1 MIRDVLVRDVGPR
14 DGIQSLPLPAVPLDV
29 KRRLVEGLAAA
40 GLARIEAGSFVSPRA
55 VPQMA
60 DSAPLFEWPSTSA
73 TLEAVVVN
81 ERGAKAA
88 ADAGAQV
95 LVGVV
100 AVSDAFSHRNV
111 GQSTA
116 DAIAE
121 LGRIASVA
129 LDRSIPVTV
138 DLATAFGCAY
148 TGRVPVDDVTR
159 VAATVAEFGVDEI
172 TLADTIGAA
181 APNDITE
188 AVAAVGDRVGDD
200 VAVGLHLHD
209 TRGLGLANVCAGL
222 DAGVRRFDAS
232 VGGLG
237 GCPFSPGATG
247 NICTEDLGHLLHA
260 LGYEAGVDLDALI
273 DVSSTLA
280 ADLGVTLPSH
290 LLRAGPRFRA
300 ARPTPADRTGA
311 PSR

>member
-1 MIRDVLVRDVGPR
+1 VIRDVLVRDVGPR
-14 DGIQSLPLPAVPLDV
+14 DGIQSLPLPAVALDV
-29 KRRLVEGLAAA
+29 KQRLVEGLAAA

-60 DSAPLFEWPSTSA
+60 DSAALFERPLDSSV
-73 TLEAVVVN
+73 EALVVN

-116 DAIAE
+116 EAIAE
-121 LGRIASVA
+121 LERIASVA
-129 LDRSIPVTV
+129 RDRAIPVTV

-148 TGRVPVDDVTR
+148 TGRVSPADVAR
-159 VAATVAEFGVDEI
+159 VAAAVAEFGVEEI

-181 APNDITE
+181 APNDITDVVE
-188 AVAAVGDRVGDD
+188 VVRDRVGGDI
-200 VAVGLHLHD
+200 AVGLHLHD

-247 NICTEDLGHLLHA
+247 NICTEDVVHLL
-260 LGYEAGVDLDALI
+260 EAMGFGTGVDLDALLA
-273 DVSSTLA
+273 VSAALE
-280 ADLGVTLPSH
+280 ADLGITLPSH

-300 ARPTPADRTGA
+300 ARPTPADGTGA